1 MSKVI
6 AVNFVLVLVLVLV
19 LSVSAFGGANMVAK
33 ACVHVE
39 AHGSRTCA
47 KNFPTITSCWD
58 IVSTEPT
65 PDVDAFPVFYDLVEY
80 QGFDYGMDWPGL
92 YSCAFTSC
100 SDLAIGTI
108 TWPGDGISH
117 AWYVCQPGPVVVTGW
132 GWIYDY
138 GLICIVPH
146 PTAGAVNVGDCQ
158 GQLDI
163 VCAACCGGT
172 GGYIGDDPC
181 SNFTGAER
189 STWGGIKYIF
199 K

>member
-1 MSKVI
+1 MPKVI
-6 AVNFVLVLVLVLV
+6 GASLVFAVVLLPV
-19 LSVSAFGGANMVAK
+19 LSVSAFAGANGYAK

-39 AHGSRTCA
+39 AHGSRTCT
-47 KNFPTITSCWD
+47 KSFPTITTCWD
-58 IVSTEPT
+58 IVSTEPN

-108 TWPGDGISH
+108 TWPGNGISH
-117 AWYVCQPGPVVVTGW
+117 AWYSCQPGPVAVTGW

-146 PTAGAVNVGDCQ
+146 PTAGGVNVGDCA
-158 GQLDI
+158 GQLDM
-163 VCAACCGGT
+163 VCAACCAGV
-172 GGYIGDDPC
+172 GGYIGDDAC
-181 SNFTGAER
+181 SNTTGAEQG
-189 STWGGIKYIF
+189 TWGGIKYIF
-199 K
+199 R